1 MEEKYQAEFQ
11 ARLEDER
18 ARLREREEE
27 GARRKEALERQRREE
42 EVERMEAE
50 EQAKIDLEEKIRRWA
65 GTCFFANLYLPR
77 HSALEMT

>member
-1 MEEKYQAEFQ
+1 MDEQYQAEFQ
-11 ARLEDER
+11 ARLEEEG

-27 GARRKEALERQRREE
+27 EARRKEALERQRQDE

-77 HSALEMT
+77 HSA